1 MGTAQG
7 IEIVVVVFG
16 PKSDGFVGCWW
27 CWDVYSGW
35 LAGWL
40 ATGTWKDSIWLLDD
54 FKMIKTAALVTT

>member
-7 IEIVVVVFG
+7 IEVVVVVCG
-16 PKSDGFVGCWW
+16 PKVMGLLGVGGVGMCI
-27 CWDVYSGW
+27 